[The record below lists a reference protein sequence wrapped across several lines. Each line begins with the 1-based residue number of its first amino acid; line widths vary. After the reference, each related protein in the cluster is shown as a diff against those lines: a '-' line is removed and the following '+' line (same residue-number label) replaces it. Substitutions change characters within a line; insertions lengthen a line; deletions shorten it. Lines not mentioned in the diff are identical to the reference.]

1 MWVDGLG
8 LTRQGVFG
16 LIMLALVC
24 GGNMGAINPVRRWYR
39 RHNLIEH
46 VR

>member
-1 MWVDGLG
+1 MSVDGLG

-24 GGNMGAINPVRRWYR
+24 GVSSLTAVRQRASVPSNPTY
-39 RHNLIEH
+39 LGY
-46 VR
+46 